1 MPNLE
6 EYDVYYLGRQI
17 FDIFDSRC
25 IEYNT
30 TKDEWYYLEV
40 WFINDDGQIEKVGG
54 NSTSFKFV
62 KKEKVYERLENIY

>member
-17 FDIFDSRC
+17 FDIFDSK
-25 IEYNT
+25 YTKYST
-30 TKDEWYYLEV
+30 TKYEWYYLEL
-40 WFINDDGQIEKVGG
+40 WFINDEGRIEKVGG

-62 KKEKVYERLENIY
+62 KKERL